1 MRNGA
6 FIATGDLNGDGFED
20 LIGGGGPGGGPR
32 VFMLSG
38 KDMLAGSHVPLANL
52 FAGNVDNRGGIR
64 VGVKDLDGDRF
75 ADVVVGDGT
84 GAGSHVTVYD
94 GKDFAGGTAPEAFA
108 ADAYP
113 GFNGGVFVG

>member
-1 MRNGA
+1 
-6 FIATGDLNGDGFED
+6 
-20 LIGGGGPGGGPR
+20 
-32 VFMLSG
+32 MLKGNDDSS
-38 KDMLAGSHVPLANL
+38 AVLANF
-52 FAGNVDNRGGIR
+52 FAGNPDNRGGVR
-64 VGVKDLDGDRF
+64 VVAKDLDGD
-75 ADVVVGDGT
+75 AKTDLVVGDGT